1 MLLTKPCDLH
11 TFLAL
16 GVNGEITMRVA
27 AFRDIE
33 TKLGC
38 LATATMC
45 CNLPDLA
52 LLVEI
57 ASASQTQVLDDSYT
71 LR

>member
-1 MLLTKPCDLH
+1 MLLTKPCNLH
-11 TFLAL
+11 VFLAL
-16 GVNGEITMRVA
+16 GVNGEIAVYVT

-33 TKLGC
+33 TKLC

-45 CNLPDLA
+45 CNLTDLA

-57 ASASQTQVLDDSYT
+57 ASASQTQVFDDSYT